1 MKKVA
6 SFCNVD
12 LDCVIQS
19 EDLPSI
25 YEVPVNMQ
33 NQASTPPSSARWA
46 SLSARHQRWPWKT
59 FLDRRN
65 KATEVVNIGLVG
77 KYDLQDAYKSIRES
91 LSHAG
96 TYNDHKVKITFI
108 NSEYLTEE
116 NVAEQLKGQD
126 GIVICPGF
134 GQRGIEGKIIAA
146 HYTRTTTSLPS
157 ASAWVCR

>member
-1 MKKVA
+1 ME
-6 SFCNVD
+6 
-12 LDCVIQS
+12 I
-19 EDLPSI
+19 
-25 YEVPVNMQ
+25 
-33 NQASTPPSSARWA
+33 
-46 SLSARHQRWPWKT
+46 

-65 KATEVVNIGLVG
+65 KATETVNIGLVG

-96 TYNDHKVKITFI
+96 TYNDYKVNITFI
-108 NSEYLTEE
+108 NSEYLTDE

-134 GQRGIEGKIIAA
+134 GQRGIEGKIMLPTIPAP
-146 HYTRTTTSLPS
+146 TTSLPS